1 MGGRLSRYT
10 ALMISLGVF
19 ALDRWSKRIV
29 ETRFSP
35 FDTHSVIPGFF
46 DIVRSQNPG
55 VAFGLFSDSTSH
67 LRTGLLIAFSLIA
80 VAVLA
85 SILWR
90 IERLDRLTAVALS
103 LIFGGALGNV
113 FDRVTMGTVTDFLD
127 FYIGTRHWYTFNLA
141 DSAICVGAS
150 LLLLGMLKPGRQMAP
165 QNH

>member
-1 MGGRLSRYT
+1 MADSLPRS
-10 ALMISLGVF
+10 AAAAISLSVF

-29 ETRFSP
+29 ETRFSA
-35 FDTHSVIPGFF
+35 FDAHSVIPGFF

-80 VAVLA
+80 VGVLGA
-85 SILWR
+85 ILWR
-90 IERLDRLTAVALS
+90 IERLDRLTAIGLS

-113 FDRVTMGTVTDFLD
+113 FDRITMGMVTDFLD
-127 FYIGTRHWYTFNLA
+127 FYVGRLHWYTFNLA

-150 LLLLGMLKPGRQMAP
+150 LLLFGTLKSGNRLART
-165 QNH
+165 